1 MNSTS
6 RIIAFVL
13 ILILPTTFSCK
24 RWKNNHKR
32 KKDARE
38 IARKQKERD
47 AEAQAKYE
55 EAIQRQASIQSP
67 KTRREMKKRYK
78 QADRYNN
85 HKKEFFLKR
94 WFGGKKHRTTTVKP
108 E

>member
-1 MNSTS
+1 MSRTS
-6 RIIAFVL
+6 RIIAF
-13 ILILPTTFSCK
+13 ILILCLPATFSCK
-24 RWKNNHKR
+24 RWQNNHKR
-32 KKDARE
+32 KQDARE

-94 WFGGKKHRTTTVKP
+94 WFGGKKHRSTTVKP

>member
-1 MNSTS
+1 MNSN
-6 RIIAFVL
+6 RIIS
-13 ILILPTTFSCK
+13 ILIILSFAFTTVSCRK
-24 RWKNNHKR
+24 WQINHKR
-32 KKDARE
+32 KRDAKE
-38 IARKQKERD
+38 IAKKQRERD
-47 AEAQAKYE
+47 NEANAKYE
-55 EAIQRQASIQSP
+55 ESIRHQASIQSP

-94 WFGGKKHRTTTVKP
+94 WFTPKSKRRVVAP

>member
-1 MNSTS
+1 MN
-6 RIIAFVL
+6 IANKLVVFFL
-13 ILILPTTFSCK
+13 ILSIPATFSCK
-24 RWKNNHKR
+24 RWVNNHKR
-32 KKDARE
+32 KQDARE

-55 EAIQRQASIQSP
+55 EAIQRQASIQTP
-67 KTRREMKKRYK
+67 KTRREMKRRYK

-94 WFGGKKHRTTTVKP
+94 WFGGKKHRKTPVKP